1 MESKNEEILTD
12 DLSLFDKLK
21 SLALDRLS
29 EATMHGIAH
38 ATNTSNWF
46 FRTLWIIVTGAMTGV
61 LIYQLYVGVDTFLQ
75 YPVGFNIQK
84 IQADPNIFPAVTIC
98 NINPFNEEYAFPYLK
113 SKVAAAQC
121 FDSSLGLT
129 GT

>member
-21 SLALDRLS
+21 ALALDRLS

-38 ATNTSNWF
+38 ATNSSNCF
-46 FRTLWIIVTGAMTGV
+46 FRILWIIVTASMTGA
-61 LIYQLYVGVDTFLQ
+61 LIYELYVGVDTFLQ

-113 SKVAAAQC
+113 RKVAAAQC

-129 GT
+129 GD